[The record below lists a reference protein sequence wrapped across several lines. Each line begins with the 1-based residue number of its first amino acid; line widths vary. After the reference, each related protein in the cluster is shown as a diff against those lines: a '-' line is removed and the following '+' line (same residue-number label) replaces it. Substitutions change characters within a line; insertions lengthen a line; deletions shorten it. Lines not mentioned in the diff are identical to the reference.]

1 MNTNTNTRRITRP
14 LAYWHLLM
22 PGAGREGKLWLGG
35 GATDVVQLSGGGG
48 GPLAK
53 VKCPRPGYGGSSSV
67 KVVKVEV
74 VGGAAAVSCQTIPV
88 SEGED
93 LPPR

>member
-1 MNTNTNTRRITRP
+1 MPR
-14 LAYWHLLM
+14 AGAGGA
-22 PGAGREGKLWLGG
+22 PGAGREGKLRLGG
-35 GATDVVQLSGGGG
+35 DGG

-53 VKCPRPGYGGSSSV
+53 VKCLRPGYGGSSSV